1 MQYMGILDDSAIF
14 TAVIQHGGFSHAAK
28 YLCISN
34 GLVSRRIT
42 QLEARLGVSL
52 IKRTTREL
60 RLTPEGE
67 LFLQHAV
74 RIQQELDSALSLI
87 QSSAN
92 KPTGTIR
99 VSAPP
104 YFGRHYLTPITMK
117 FLSDFPD
124 IKIDLVLSNNQ
135 LDLIKEQ
142 LDLVIRGAGF
152 VSEPRLQDSSM
163 QMKLLLK
170 DKIGLYASPSYLH
183 RHEEPKYCTD
193 LSSHLLIN
201 YSFQNRLQEEQKWYY
216 LENKLP
222 GEFSF
227 EPSFNANDIESCV
240 NACISGFGIGRFTE
254 LNARNAIQQ
263 KQIRPILEQYDW
275 GTYHLFAIYPQQQSL
290 PERTRLFL
298 DFIFAHTRTLSDTKS
313 HNISD
318 QSVRPQP
325 I

>member
-1 MQYMGILDDSAIF
+1 MGVLDDSAIF
-14 TAVIQHGGFSHAAK
+14 IAVIQQGGFSHAAK
-28 YLCISN
+28 YLGISN
-34 GLVSRRIT
+34 GLVSRRIA
-42 QLEARLGVSL
+42 QLEAVLGVSL

-60 RLTPEGE
+60 HLTPEGD
-67 LFLQHAV
+67 LFLQHAL

-92 KPTGTIR
+92 KPKGTIR

-135 LDLIKEQ
+135 LDPIKEQ

-152 VSEPRLQDSSM
+152 IAEPRLQDSSM

-170 DKIGLYASPSYLH
+170 DKIRLYASLSYLH
-183 RHEEPKYCTD
+183 CHGEPKYCED
-193 LSSHLLIN
+193 LSSHLFIN
-201 YSFQNRLQEEQKWYY
+201 YSFQPRLQEEEKWRY

-222 GEFSF
+222 GEFTF
-227 EPSFNANDIESCV
+227 EPTFNANDIESCM

-254 LNARNAIQQ
+254 LNARYAMQQ
-263 KQIRPILEQYDW
+263 KLVRPILEQYDW
-275 GTYHLFAIYPQQQSL
+275 GTYHLFAIYPQQQTL
-290 PERTRLFL
+290 PERTRLLL
-298 DFIFAHTRTLSDTKS
+298 DFIFAHTRTLLSDTKS
-313 HNISD
+313 RNIST

>member
-1 MQYMGILDDSAIF
+1 MGILDESALF
-14 TAVIQHGGFSHAAK
+14 TAVIQQGGFSHAAK
-28 YLCISN
+28 YLGISN
-34 GLVSRRIT
+34 GLISRRIN
-42 QLEARLGVSL
+42 QLEASLGVSL

-74 RIQQELDSALSLI
+74 RIQQELDSVLSLI
-87 QSSAN
+87 QSSAH
-92 KPTGTIR
+92 KPKGTIR

-104 YFGRHYLTPITMK
+104 YFGQHYLTPIIIK
-117 FLSDFPD
+117 FLNDFPD

-135 LDLIKEQ
+135 LNPIKEQ

-152 VSEPRLQDSSM
+152 ILEPRLQDSSM

-170 DKIGLYASPSYLH
+170 DKIELYASPYYLH
-183 RHEEPKYCTD
+183 KHGEPANCID

-201 YSFQNRLQEEQKWYY
+201 YSFQHRVQNEKWPYIDK
-216 LENKLP
+216 EGT

-240 NACISGFGIGRFTE
+240 HACIAGFGIGRFTE
-254 LNARNAIQQ
+254 LNARQALQ
-263 KQIRPILEQYDW
+263 KNQIRPILQQYDW
-275 GTYHLFAIYPQQQSL
+275 GTYHLFAIYPQQQTL

-298 DFIFAHTRTLSDTKS
+298 DFIYAHTRALLINTKS
-313 HNISD
+313 HNRPA
-318 QSVRPQP
+318 QSVCPQP

>member
-1 MQYMGILDDSAIF
+1 MGILDDSAIF
-14 TAVIQHGGFSHAAK
+14 TAVIQQGGFSHAAK
-28 YLCISN
+28 YLGISN

-42 QLEARLGVSL
+42 QLEAMLGVSL

-104 YFGRHYLTPITMK
+104 YFGRHYLTSITMK

-135 LDLIKEQ
+135 LDPIKEQ

-152 VSEPRLQDSSM
+152 ISESRLQDSSM

-183 RHEEPKYCTD
+183 RQDEPKYYTD
-193 LSSHLLIN
+193 LSSHMLIN
-201 YSFQNRLQEEQKWYY
+201 YSIQHRLQEKEKWPYI
-216 LENKLP
+216 ENKLF
-222 GEFSF
+222 GEFTF
-227 EPSFNANDIESCV
+227 EPTFNANDIESCM

-254 LNARNAIQQ
+254 LNARNAVQQ
-263 KQIRPILEQYDW
+263 KQIQPILEQYDW
-275 GTYHLFAIYPQQQSL
+275 GTYHLFAIYPQQQTL

-298 DFIFAHTRTLSDTKS
+298 DFIFAHTRTLLNDTKS
-313 HNISD
+313 HNKSA
-318 QSVRPQP
+318 QSARPQP

>member
-1 MQYMGILDDSAIF
+1 MGILDDSAIF
-14 TAVIQHGGFSHAAK
+14 TAVIQQGGFSHAAR
-28 YLCISN
+28 YLGISN
-34 GLVSRRIT
+34 GMVSRRII
-42 QLEARLGVSL
+42 QLETMLGVSL

-60 RLTPEGE
+60 SLTPEGE

-92 KPTGTIR
+92 KPKGTIR

-104 YFGRHYLTPITMK
+104 YFGRHYLTPIIMK

-135 LDLIKEQ
+135 LDPIKEQ
-142 LDLVIRGAGF
+142 LDIVIRGAGF
-152 VSEPRLQDSSM
+152 ISEPRLQDSSM
-163 QMKLLLK
+163 QMKLLMK
-170 DKIGLYASPSYLH
+170 DKIGLYASPTYLH
-183 RHEEPKYCTD
+183 LRGEPKYCAD

-201 YSFQNRLQEEQKWYY
+201 YSFQNRLQEEEQWHY

-222 GEFSF
+222 GEFTF

-254 LNARNAIQQ
+254 LNARNATQQ

-290 PERTRLFL
+290 PERSRLFM
-298 DFIFAHTRTLSDTKS
+298 DFIFAHTRILIDTKS
-313 HNISD
+313 HNIPG
-318 QSVRPQP
+318 QYAHPQP